1 MLGEH
6 KFIQA
11 YQHFIN
17 SKDVLELLCLKFMF
31 LGPPRLGK
39 STTLRRVIKEIIN
52 LKLAGEEDKI
62 HGSTGTVKCCS
73 NVIVRDDTEWSAVH
87 NFIDEACVL
96 FHSLK
101 NSLHSRSITLTTAN
115 SSTAESATV
124 AEVSQASS
132 TEQNRVHESASQSGL
147 LHELRKSMVR
157 SERSAS
163 ASEKI
168 TPPAQE
174 RAVHIQK
181 VSPDYSEI
189 AAIFKEASQ
198 NPKFAEDLENS
209 FKALLR
215 MEDTGGQP
223 ELMDMLPALTI
234 GPGLYL
240 LFFSYE
246 FKLDEEYQVFYQR
259 ATGEQTVP
267 EQSAFT
273 LQVFLLCTLSSISC
287 SNATKIQPVEDKE
300 DNSNMSKITESSKS
314 VVFIVGTHKD
324 KVSDEYIATVD
335 KKLQEVI
342 ENTDFYRKGIVQFC
356 SNDKLVVSLDNME
369 GGIEEVQELHQLLE
383 KAMEK
388 HFKKLKIPA
397 VWLLFS
403 LCLRMRDVRTA
414 SIQTCLELSKA
425 FSMTK
430 YETEVALWFLHH
442 HAGVLMYFP
451 SVPGLEDLVI
461 IDIQVV
467 YDSIT
472 GVILQCMKFHG
483 VGRAKAERF
492 RKTGQFSFKDLL
504 IATCDIS
511 ADLMSPH
518 RLVALL
524 KYLHII
530 CEILCDG
537 PSSTEPQLVAEED
550 SEYFMPCV
558 LESTSCKELDLI
570 HKEACRSCFVLP
582 LSVYF
587 TCGFTPIGLF
597 PALIA
602 CLFSNKSFTLIRE
615 GIKKNMVQFLFEAEL
630 DVTFLCRPKYYEI
643 IASCQ
648 PILRDSLHKSC
659 TALKS
664 AIKSTLKLASSR
676 MNYSSYMDYQFGFE
690 CTLHEEGGHL
700 GIVDQ
705 AKAMP
710 RNMICINNPNK
721 PMLVILQNKHFIWYG
736 QVRVARYI
744 KQVLLLFYHHFI
756 RNTKNAML

>member
-39 STTLRRVIKEIIN
+39 STTLRRVMKEIIN
-52 LKLAGEEDKI
+52 LKLAGEEDKV
-62 HGSTGTVKCCS
+62 HSSTGTVKCCS

-87 NFIDEACVL
+87 NLIDEACVL

-132 TEQNRVHESASQSGL
+132 TEQNRVHKGASQSRL
-147 LHELRKSMVR
+147 LQELRKSMAR

-163 ASEKI
+163 ASAKI
-168 TPPAQE
+168 IPSAQE
-174 RAVHIQK
+174 RAVHSQK

-189 AAIFKEASQ
+189 AAIFKEVSQ
-198 NPKFAEDLENS
+198 NPKFAEDLEHS

-267 EQSAFT
+267 ERSAFT
-273 LQVFLLCTLSSISC
+273 LQEFLLCTLSSIYC
-287 SNATKIQPVEDKE
+287 SNATKLQPVEEKE
-300 DNSNMSKITESSKS
+300 DNSGMSKITESSKS

-324 KVSDEYIATVD
+324 KVSDEYIDTVD
-335 KKLQEVI
+335 KMLQEVI
-342 ENTDFYRKGIVQFC
+342 ENTDFFRKGIVQFC
-356 SNDKLVVSLDNME
+356 SNDKLVVSLDNMG

-430 YETEVALWFLHH
+430 DETEVALWFLHH

-472 GVILQCMKFHG
+472 GVILQSMKFDG

-504 IATCDIS
+504 TATCDIS

-518 RLVALL
+518 KLVALL
-524 KYLHII
+524 KYLHIL
-530 CEILCDG
+530 CEILSYD

-648 PILRDSLHKSC
+648 PTLRDSLHKSC

-664 AIKSTLKLASSR
+664 AIESTLKLASSR

-690 CTLHEEGGHL
+690 CTSHEEGGHL

-721 PMLVILQNKHFIWYG
+721 PMLVILQNKHLIWYG
-736 QVRVARYI
+736 KVRVARYI
-744 KQVLLLFYHHFI
+744 KQVLLFILSSFY
-756 RNTKNAML
+756 

>member
-52 LKLAGEEDKI
+52 LKLAGEEDKV
-62 HGSTGTVKCCS
+62 HSSTGTVKCCS
-73 NVIVRDDTEWSAVH
+73 NLIVRDDTEWSAVH
-87 NFIDEACVL
+87 NLIDEACVL

-101 NSLHSRSITLTTAN
+101 NSLDSKSITLTTAN

-132 TEQNRVHESASQSGL
+132 TEQNRVHEGASQSGL
-147 LHELRKSMVR
+147 LHELRKSMAR

-163 ASEKI
+163 GSEKI
-168 TPPAQE
+168 TLSAQE
-174 RAVHIQK
+174 RSVHSQK
-181 VSPDYSEI
+181 VSSDYSEI
-189 AAIFKEASQ
+189 AAIFKKVSQ
-198 NPKFAEDLENS
+198 NPKFAEDLEHS

-259 ATGEQTVP
+259 ASGEQTVP
-267 EQSAFT
+267 EQSSFT
-273 LQVFLLCTLSSISC
+273 LQEFLLCTLSSISC

-300 DNSNMSKITESSKS
+300 DNSGMSNITESSKS

-335 KKLQEVI
+335 KKLLEVI

-356 SNDKLVVSLDNME
+356 SNDKLVVSLDNMG

-472 GVILQCMKFHG
+472 GVILQSMNFGG

-492 RKTGQFSFKDLL
+492 RKTGQFAFKDLL
-504 IATCDIS
+504 TATCDIS
-511 ADLMSPH
+511 TDLISPCK
-518 RLVALL
+518 LVALL
-524 KYLHII
+524 KYLHIL
-530 CEILCDG
+530 CEILSDD

-570 HKEACRSCFVLP
+570 HKEACRSCLVLP

-602 CLFSNKSFTLIRE
+602 GLFSNKSFTLIRE

-676 MNYSSYMDYQFGFE
+676 MNYSSYKDYQFGFE

-721 PMLVILQNKHFIWYG
+721 PMLVLLQNKHLIWYG
-736 QVRVARYI
+736 KVRVAWYI
-744 KQVLLLFYHHFI
+744 KQVLLFILTSFY
-756 RNTKNAML
+756 

>member
-62 HGSTGTVKCCS
+62 HSSTGTVKCCS
-73 NVIVRDDTEWSAVH
+73 NVIVRDNTEWSAVH
-87 NFIDEACVL
+87 NLIDEACVL
-96 FHSLK
+96 FHSLE
-101 NSLHSRSITLTTAN
+101 NSLHSRKITTAN
-115 SSTAESATV
+115 SSTAESSTV

-132 TEQNRVHESASQSGL
+132 TKQNRIHEGA
-147 LHELRKSMVR
+147 
-157 SERSAS
+157 SAS
-163 ASEKI
+163 ASENI
-168 TPPAQE
+168 TPSAQE
-174 RAVHIQK
+174 TAVHSQK

-189 AAIFKEASQ
+189 AAIFKKVSQ
-198 NPKFAEDLENS
+198 NPKFAEDLEHS

-215 MEDTGGQP
+215 MVDTGGHP

-259 ATGEQTVP
+259 SSGEQTIP
-267 EQSAFT
+267 EQSTFT
-273 LQVFLLCTLSSISC
+273 LQEFLTCTLSSISC
-287 SNATKIQPVEDKE
+287 SNATKIQPVEEKE
-300 DNSNMSKITESSKS
+300 DNSGMSKITESSKS

-356 SNDKLVVSLDNME
+356 SNDKLVVSLDNM
-369 GGIEEVQELHQLLE
+369 GGGTEEVQELHQLLE

-414 SIQTCLELSKA
+414 SIQSCLELSKA

-451 SVPGLEDLVI
+451 SVPCLEDLVI

-472 GVILQCMKFHG
+472 EVILQCMKFDG

-492 RKTGQFSFKDLL
+492 RKTGQFAFKDLL
-504 IATCDIS
+504 TATCDIS

-518 RLVALL
+518 KLVALL
-524 KYLHII
+524 
-530 CEILCDG
+530 
-537 PSSTEPQLVAEED
+537 
-550 SEYFMPCV
+550 
-558 LESTSCKELDLI
+558 
-570 HKEACRSCFVLP
+570 
-582 LSVYF
+582 
-587 TCGFTPIGLF
+587 
-597 PALIA
+597 
-602 CLFSNKSFTLIRE
+602 
-615 GIKKNMVQFLFEAEL
+615 
-630 DVTFLCRPKYYEI
+630 
-643 IASCQ
+643 
-648 PILRDSLHKSC
+648 
-659 TALKS
+659 
-664 AIKSTLKLASSR
+664 
-676 MNYSSYMDYQFGFE
+676 
-690 CTLHEEGGHL
+690 
-700 GIVDQ
+700 
-705 AKAMP
+705 
-710 RNMICINNPNK
+710 
-721 PMLVILQNKHFIWYG
+721 
-736 QVRVARYI
+736 
-744 KQVLLLFYHHFI
+744 
-756 RNTKNAML
+756 

>member
-62 HGSTGTVKCCS
+62 HSSTGTVKCCS

-87 NFIDEACVL
+87 NLIDEACVL

-101 NSLHSRSITLTTAN
+101 NSLHSRNITLTTAN

-132 TEQNRVHESASQSGL
+132 TEQNRVHESASQLGL
-147 LHELRKSMVR
+147 LHRMITIMKSLTKGRKSDSVPEQITPSAHEKAVR
-157 SERSAS
+157 S
-163 ASEKI
+163 
-168 TPPAQE
+168 
-174 RAVHIQK
+174 QK
-181 VSPDYSEI
+181 VSPFYSEI
-189 AAIFKEASQ
+189 AAIFKEVSQ

-259 ATGEQTVP
+259 ASGEQTVP
-267 EQSAFT
+267 EQSTFT
-273 LQVFLLCTLSSISC
+273 LQEFLLCTLSSISC
-287 SNATKIQPVEDKE
+287 SNATKIQPVEEKE
-300 DNSNMSKITESSKS
+300 GNSGMSKITESSKS

-356 SNDKLVVSLDNME
+356 SNDKLVVSLDNM
-369 GGIEEVQELHQLLE
+369 GGGTEEVQELHQLLE

-414 SIQTCLELSKA
+414 SIQSCLELSKA

-472 GVILQCMKFHG
+472 GVILQSMKFGG

-504 IATCDIS
+504 TATCDIS
-511 ADLMSPH
+511 VDLISPCK
-518 RLVALL
+518 LVALL
-524 KYLHII
+524 NYLHIL
-530 CEILCDG
+530 CEILSYD

-570 HKEACRSCFVLP
+570 HQEACRSCFLLP

-630 DVTFLCRPKYYEI
+630 HVTFLCRPKYYEI

-664 AIKSTLKLASSR
+664 AIESTLKLASSR

-690 CTLHEEGGHL
+690 CTSHEEGGHL

-721 PMLVILQNKHFIWYG
+721 PMLVLLQNKHLIWYG

-744 KQVLLLFYHHFI
+744 KQVLLYILSSFY
-756 RNTKNAML
+756 